1 MIRRGGVFLLISGL
15 ILIGHSNVF
24 AQRVVTL
31 EEAYRQAMAE
41 SQQIGISREN
51 LLQAEQEIDRA
62 KSFLYPNV
70 NTDANY
76 QRRADPKFGPSFGI
90 GASGAVPILPQTQ
103 EQFNLTLSQPLYTGG
118 RATAAF
124 RSAKLGVR
132 GGRLDLSLTTENLL
146 FEVARAYYEALKAQ
160 RNVEIEE
167 NEVRRLEAHLTDA
180 DKRFRV
186 GEAIKTVV
194 LRAQAEL
201 ADARARLIRAKN
213 DQATTLDQLA
223 LLARIADPFT
233 LADPP
238 SLTLSEKAEAE
249 WVKTAHARRSD
260 LERQSANIQISEEQI
275 KIAKGTFF
283 PTLRL
288 EGRYNWLHQ
297 DPQTPFAITND
308 RSALLI
314 FSFPVFEGR
323 LRVAELAQARSR
335 HRQTVLQKEL
345 LSDQIAVEVRR
356 SLLNLN
362 ALTSEVDVI
371 KAQVAFAREN
381 FALVSRQF
389 AVGLA
394 TNIDVLDANAALISA
409 ERQLTNTT
417 YDREVAILQVEKS
430 VGVFLDLIPPSA
442 GRREERSPPSASGP
456 EKKED
461 QK

>member
-1 MIRRGGVFLLISGL
+1 MIWRGAVVVLM
-15 ILIGHSNVF
+15 LIGLVIVDPPTGY

-31 EEAYRQAMAE
+31 EDAYRSAMAQ

-51 LLQAEQEIDRA
+51 LVQAEREIDRA
-62 KSFLYPNV
+62 KSFLYPSV

-76 QRRADPKFGPSFGI
+76 QRRPEAKFGGFGP
-90 GASGAVPILPQTQ
+90 GAAEIPILPQTQ

-124 RSAKLGVR
+124 RSAKLGVK
-132 GGRLDLSLTTENLL
+132 GGELDLNLTTENLL
-146 FEVARAYYEALKAQ
+146 FDVARAYYDALKAQ

-167 NEVRRLEAHLTDA
+167 NEVKRLEAHLTDA
-180 DKRFRV
+180 EKRFRV

-201 ADARARLIRAKN
+201 ANARARLIVARN

-223 LLARIADPFT
+223 LLARIEGPFD

-238 SLTLSEKAEAE
+238 SLTLSEKTEAE
-249 WVKTAHARRSD
+249 WVNTAHSRRSD
-260 LERQSANIQISEEQI
+260 LNRLSANVQISEEQVT
-275 KIAKGTFF
+275 IARGTFL

-297 DPQTPFAITND
+297 NPQTPFSITND

-314 FSFPVFEGR
+314 FSFPIFEGR
-323 LRVAELAQARSR
+323 IRVAELAQARSR
-335 HRQTVLQKEL
+335 NRQAVLQKEL

-362 ALTSEVDVI
+362 ALTSEVEVV

-381 FALVSRQF
+381 FSLVSRQF

-394 TNIDVLDANAALISA
+394 TNIDVLDANASLISA
-409 ERQLTNTT
+409 ERQLTKTI

-430 VGVFLDLIPPSA
+430 VGAFLDLIPPQAESSND
-442 GRREERSPPSASGP
+442 RNR
-456 EKKED
+456 
-461 QK
+461 

>member
-1 MIRRGGVFLLISGL
+1 MIWRGAVVVLA
-15 ILIGHSNVF
+15 LIGLVIIGPHAGY
-24 AQRVVTL
+24 AQRVITL
-31 EEAYRQAMAE
+31 EDAYRSAMAQ

-51 LLQAEQEIDRA
+51 LVQAEREIDRA
-62 KSFLYPNV
+62 KSFLYPSV

-76 QRRADPKFGPSFGI
+76 QRRPEAKFGALGFGAAAEI
-90 GASGAVPILPQTQ
+90 PILPQTQ

-124 RSAKLGVR
+124 RSAKLGVK
-132 GGRLDLSLTTENLL
+132 GGELDLSLTTENLL
-146 FEVARAYYEALKAQ
+146 FDVARAYYEALKAQ

-167 NEVRRLEAHLTDA
+167 NEVKRLEAHLTDA
-180 DKRFRV
+180 EKRFRV

-201 ADARARLIRAKN
+201 ANARARLIVARN

-223 LLARIADPFT
+223 LLARIEGPFD

-238 SLTLSEKAEAE
+238 SLTLSEKTEAE
-249 WVKTAHARRSD
+249 WVNTAHSRRSD
-260 LERQSANIQISEEQI
+260 LNRLSADIQISEEQVA
-275 KIAKGTFF
+275 IAKGTFL

-297 DPQTPFAITND
+297 NPQTPFSITND

-314 FSFPVFEGR
+314 FSFPIFEGR
-323 LRVAELAQARSR
+323 IRVAELAQARSR
-335 HRQTVLQKEL
+335 NRQAVLQKEL

-362 ALTSEVDVI
+362 ALTSEVEVV

-381 FALVSRQF
+381 FSLVSRQF

-394 TNIDVLDANAALISA
+394 TNIDVLDANASLISA
-409 ERQLTNTT
+409 ERQLTKTI

-430 VGVFLDLIPPSA
+430 VGAFLDLIPPQAESSND
-442 GRREERSPPSASGP
+442 RNR
-456 EKKED
+456 
-461 QK
+461 

>member
-1 MIRRGGVFLLISGL
+1 MIWRGAVVVLM
-15 ILIGHSNVF
+15 LIGLVIVDPPTGY

-31 EEAYRQAMAE
+31 EDAYRSAMAQ

-51 LLQAEQEIDRA
+51 LVQAEREIDRA
-62 KSFLYPNV
+62 KSFLYPSV

-76 QRRADPKFGPSFGI
+76 QRRPEAKFGGFGP
-90 GASGAVPILPQTQ
+90 GAAEIPILPQTQ

-124 RSAKLGVR
+124 RSAKLGVK
-132 GGRLDLSLTTENLL
+132 GGELDLNLTTENLL
-146 FEVARAYYEALKAQ
+146 FDVARAYYDALKAQ

-167 NEVRRLEAHLTDA
+167 NEVKRLEAHLTDA
-180 DKRFRV
+180 EKRFRV

-201 ADARARLIRAKN
+201 ANARARLIVARN

-223 LLARIADPFT
+223 LLARIEGPFD

-238 SLTLSEKAEAE
+238 SLTLSEKTEAE
-249 WVKTAHARRSD
+249 WVNTAHSRRSD
-260 LERQSANIQISEEQI
+260 LNRLSANVQISEEQVT
-275 KIAKGTFF
+275 IARGTFL

-297 DPQTPFAITND
+297 NPQTPFSITND

-314 FSFPVFEGR
+314 FSFPIFEGR
-323 LRVAELAQARSR
+323 IRVAELAQARSR
-335 HRQTVLQKEL
+335 NRQAVLQKEL
-345 LSDQIAVEVRR
+345 LSDQISVEVRR

-362 ALTSEVDVI
+362 ALTSEVEVV

-381 FALVSRQF
+381 FSLVSRQF

-394 TNIDVLDANAALISA
+394 TNIDVLDANASLISA
-409 ERQLTNTT
+409 ERQLTKTI

-430 VGVFLDLIPPSA
+430 VGAFLDLIPPQAESSND
-442 GRREERSPPSASGP
+442 RNR
-456 EKKED
+456 
-461 QK
+461 